1 MTKDNPNIVLV
12 ITDDQGYGDLGC
24 TGNPIIQTPNI
35 DDFYADSV
43 RLTNFHVAPTCAPTR
58 STIFTG
64 HYANSTGVWHTV
76 GGRSL
81 LRDDEVTLAD
91 VLQNR
96 GYRTGIF
103 GKWHLGDNYPYR
115 PQDRGFDEVIVHGGG
130 GISQTP
136 DYWGNDYFD
145 DTYFVNGVPKKFD
158 GYCTDVWFREGIQ
171 FIERNQHQPFFC
183 CITSNAPHSPFN
195 VEPRYSEPY
204 RNQLPEDRANFYG
217 MISNIDENFGKLRQ
231 KLQALKLED
240 NTILIFMTDNGTS
253 EGVKTDENQFVIDG
267 YNAGLRGMKNSQYDG
282 GHRVPFFMLWK
293 SAKIKGGRDVEQLTA
308 SIDMM
313 PTLLDLCSI
322 MDESLSFHGTS
333 LKPLL
338 TNDTEGWQD
347 RIIVTDSQRLTNP
360 AKWRK
365 SAVMTN
371 RWRLVDGHELY
382 DIDVDREQRDDI
394 ADQYPE
400 VVEELRAGY
409 ENWWEIVSEQFDR
422 DIPIAVG
429 AEDEPEVHLTCH
441 DWRNEESDSPW
452 NQQFIRQGYISN
464 GYWELDV
471 KRTGRYRIELR
482 RWADSTGHKITAGID
497 GDDVEWRND
506 WISEKYKSWYSGG
519 VALYVT
525 HATLALIDPKTD
537 TVTTHDA
544 TIDAHD
550 TVVLFDVQLNEGALH
565 LRTLL
570 EGDEVQVGAYYVTVQ
585 TVEYS

>member
-1 MTKDNPNIVLV
+1 MNLQHPNIVLV

-35 DDFYADSV
+35 DAFYDESV

-91 VLQNR
+91 VLKNT
-96 GYRTGIF
+96 GYRTGLF

-145 DTYFVNGVPKKFD
+145 DTYFVNGEPQKFD

-171 FIERNQHQPFFC
+171 FIERNQNQPFFC
-183 CITSNAPHSPFN
+183 CITPNAPHSPYN

-217 MISNIDENFGKLRQ
+217 MISNIDENFGTLRKKL
-231 KLQALKLED
+231 KALNLEE

-253 EGVKTDENQFVIDG
+253 EGVIVDENHFVTDG

-282 GHRVPFFMLWK
+282 GHRVPFFISWK
-293 SAKIKGGRDVEQLTA
+293 GANIDGGRDIDQLSA
-308 SIDMM
+308 SVDMM

-322 MDESLSFHGTS
+322 DADSLAFHGVS

-338 TNDTEGWQD
+338 HNDVSDWQD
-347 RIIVTDSQRLTNP
+347 RVVVTDSQRLTHP
-360 AKWRK
+360 VKWRK

-382 DIDVDREQRDDI
+382 DIGVDREQRFNV
-394 ADQYPE
+394 ADQYPD
-400 VVEELRAGY
+400 VVAELRTGY

-422 DIPIAVG
+422 EIPIAVG
-429 AEDEPEVHLTCH
+429 ADAESVVHLTCH
-441 DWRNEESDSPW
+441 DWRNEQSDSPW
-452 NQQFIRQGYISN
+452 NQQFIREGYVSN

-471 KRTGRYRIELR
+471 KQAGQYIIELR
-482 RWADSTGHKITAGID
+482 RWANTTTHTITAGID
-497 GDDVEWRND
+497 GDDIEWRD
-506 WISEKYKSWYSGG
+506 EWISDKYKSWYSGG
-519 VALYVT
+519 VALAVT
-525 HATLALIDPKTD
+525 KAVLTLINPQTD
-537 TVTTHDA
+537 TTKYHESSINA
-544 TIDAHD
+544 TDVAIS
-550 TVVLFDVQLNEGALH
+550 FDVQLDKGALH
-565 LRTLL
+565 LQTLL
-570 EGDEVQVGAYYVTVQ
+570 EGDDIQLGAYYVTIHHMN
-585 TVEYS
+585 